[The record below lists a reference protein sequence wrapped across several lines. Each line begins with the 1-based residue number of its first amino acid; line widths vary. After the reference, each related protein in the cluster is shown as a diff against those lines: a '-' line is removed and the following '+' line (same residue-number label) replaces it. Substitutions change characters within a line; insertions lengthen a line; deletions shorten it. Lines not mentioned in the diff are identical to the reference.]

1 MTSNRIKNFKDFSGQ
16 PKVVKSLLITLEAA
30 RQKKT
35 TPEHVLFYGPPGL
48 GKTSL
53 AYIIA
58 NDLGTNLKT
67 VTGPSLTRAG
77 DLASILTNLEEGD
90 VLFIDEIHRLNKTVE
105 EALYSAMEDFV
116 LDIILGK
123 GPAARPLRLEINPFT
138 LIGATTR
145 VGMLSKP
152 LRDRFGL
159 IHRLRFY
166 KPETLTNILIQD
178 AGKQNIKLDD
188 ETANTIASR
197 SRGTPRIALKLLR
210 RVLDFCQVEHRSAP
224 TPELTQKALDFY
236 QVDEAGLDETD
247 RHMLETIIKEHKG
260 GPVGLETLS
269 AIISE
274 DKETIKEVYEPFLLQ
289 EGFLTRTPRGR
300 VVTPKAYRH
309 LRIDYNNFKNN
320 SP

>member
-1 MTSNRIKNFKDFSGQ
+1 MKSNRIKHFKNFSGQ
-16 PKVVKSLLITLEAA
+16 PKVIKSLLITIKAA
-30 RQKKT
+30 ELKKAV
-35 TPEHVLFYGPPGL
+35 PEHILFYGPSGL
-48 GKTSL
+48 GKTTL

-67 VTGPSLTRAG
+67 VTGPGLTRAG
-77 DLASILTNLEEGD
+77 DLASILTNLETGD

-138 LIGATTR
+138 LIGATTK

-166 KPETLTNILIQD
+166 KPETLTDILTQD
-178 AGKQNIKLDD
+178 ASKQKTKLDRQ
-188 ETANTIASR
+188 TALTIASR

-210 RVLDFCQVEHRSAP
+210 RVLDFCQVEHNSHP
-224 TPELTQKALDFY
+224 TKELTQKALDFY
-236 QVDEAGLDETD
+236 QVDEAGLDDTD
-247 RHMLETIIKEHKG
+247 RHLLKTIIKEHTG
-260 GPVGLETLS
+260 GPVGLETLA
-269 AIISE
+269 AIINE

-289 EGFLTRTPRGR
+289 EGFLIRTPRGR
-300 VVTPKAYRH
+300 TVTPKAYRH
-309 LRIDYNNFKNN
+309 LKLPHKKSSEGKN
-320 SP
+320 

>member
-1 MTSNRIKNFKDFSGQ
+1 MNERIKNFKDFSGQ
-16 PKVVKSLLITLEAA
+16 PEVVKSILITLEAA
-30 RQKKT
+30 RMKKT
-35 TPEHVLFYGPPGL
+35 TPEHFLFYGPPGL
-48 GKTSL
+48 GKTTL
-53 AYIIA
+53 AHIIA

-77 DLASILTNLEEGD
+77 DLASILTNLETGD
-90 VLFIDEIHRLNKTVE
+90 VLFIDEIHRLSKTVE

-166 KPETLTNILIQD
+166 KPETLTEILVQD
-178 AGKQNIKLDD
+178 ALKQDVVIDRKSA
-188 ETANTIASR
+188 TMIASR
-197 SRGTPRIALKLLR
+197 SRGTPRVALKLLR
-210 RVLDFCQVEHRSAP
+210 RVLDFCQVEHNSKP
-224 TPELTQKALDFY
+224 NLKLTQKALDFY
-236 QVDEAGLDETD
+236 EVDKAGLDDID
-247 RHMLETIIKEHKG
+247 RRMLKILIKDHDG
-260 GPVGLETLS
+260 GPVGLETLA

-289 EGFLTRTPRGR
+289 EGFLVRSARGR
-300 VVTPKAYRH
+300 MVTPKAYKH
-309 LRIDYNNFKNN
+309 LGLPISLKK
-320 SP
+320 

>member
-1 MTSNRIKNFKDFSGQ
+1 MNDRIKNFKDFSGQ
-16 PKVVKSLLITLEAA
+16 PEVIKSILITLEAA
-30 RQKKT
+30 RMKKM
-35 TPEHVLFYGPPGL
+35 TPEHFLFYGPPGL
-48 GKTSL
+48 GKTTL
-53 AYIIA
+53 AHIIA

-67 VTGPSLTRAG
+67 ITGPSLTRAG

-166 KPETLTNILIQD
+166 KPETLTEILIQD
-178 AGKQNIKLDD
+178 AVKQGVVIDRKSA
-188 ETANTIASR
+188 TMIASR
-197 SRGTPRIALKLLR
+197 SRGTPRVALKLLR
-210 RVLDFCQVEHRSAP
+210 RVLDFCQVEHNSKP
-224 TPELTQKALDFY
+224 TLELTQKALDFY
-236 QVDEAGLDETD
+236 EVDGAGLDDID
-247 RHMLETIIKEHKG
+247 RRMLKILIKDHAG
-260 GPVGLETLS
+260 GPVGLETLA

-289 EGFLTRTPRGR
+289 EGFLIRSPRGR
-300 VVTPKAYRH
+300 TVTPKAYKH
-309 LRIDYNNFKNN
+309 LGLPISLKK
-320 SP
+320 